1 MLDRFL
7 KTLLRKKTPVNF
19 ADLGSTKPI
28 SSVFGLDRGTSIDRY
43 YIEKFL
49 EANSRFIKDRVIEV
63 GESLYS
69 KRFGAGAEVFDVLHY
84 KEGNPMATIVGDLTD
99 IKTLPEN
106 RVDCF
111 ICTQTLNFI
120 FDVGKAVAGAHHML
134 KPGGVLL
141 ATVAGIC
148 QISRYDMERWGDY
161 WRFTSL
167 SAKRLF
173 EPVFK
178 GGVEVKS
185 YGNVLA
191 AIAFLQG
198 IAVEDLP
205 DISLLDASDP
215 DYQLVIAIVAKKAT
229 R

>member
-1 MLDRFL
+1 
-7 KTLLRKKTPVNF
+7 
-19 ADLGSTKPI
+19 
-28 SSVFGLDRGTSIDRY
+28 
-43 YIEKFL
+43 
-49 EANSRFIKDRVIEV
+49 
-63 GESLYS
+63 
-69 KRFGAGAEVFDVLHY
+69 
-84 KEGNPMATIVGDLTD
+84 
-99 IKTLPEN
+99 
-106 RVDCF
+106 
-111 ICTQTLNFI
+111 
-120 FDVGKAVAGAHHML
+120 
-134 KPGGVLL
+134 
-141 ATVAGIC
+141 
-148 QISRYDMERWGDY
+148 MERWGDY